1 MGQGK
6 AKEATRLISDGGST
20 WGIFFKETYV
30 QLKVDKWKEELQSLV
45 EIAATQ
51 PQAAYAALIVSIKN
65 KWSYLARTTETIG
78 HLLQPIEDVL
88 RHDLNPAIT
97 GRQAMNDAERRMFAL
112 PTQRGGLG
120 IEILPEV
127 ADQLYSNSRK
137 VTEPLKNSIR
147 GREEMDESHTDAE
160 FSNLA
165 RPKYTRPKY
174 DRQSTYTAQ
183 HFHCTTRHVDGHNI
197 LSSSV
202 LRC

>member
-1 MGQGK
+1 MGAALG
-6 AKEATRLISDGGST
+6 TSS
-20 WGIFFKETYV
+20 FKETYA

-45 EIAATQ
+45 VIAATQ

-120 IEILPEV
+120 I
-127 ADQLYSNSRK
+127 
-137 VTEPLKNSIR
+137 R

-160 FSNLA
+160 LNRLKNDNKGMHWKRA
-165 RPKYTRPKY
+165 EGMHK
-174 DRQSTYTAQ
+174 
-183 HFHCTTRHVDGHNI
+183 
-197 LSSSV
+197 
-202 LRC
+202 

>member
-1 MGQGK
+1 MGAALG
-6 AKEATRLISDGGST
+6 ASS
-20 WGIFFKETYV
+20 FKETYV

-45 EIAATQ
+45 KIAATQ

-112 PTQRGGLG
+112 PTRLGGLG

-137 VTEPLKNSIR
+137 VAEPLKNSIR

-165 RPKYTRPKY
+165 RPKYTRSKY
-174 DRQSTYTAQ
+174 NQLSTFSAK